1 MRELTEKLLQRDL
14 DKYDNLV
21 LLFKHAMNIDNYN
34 IIKTV
39 RKNCVRMLK
48 KTKEAKYLELYNKTL
63 LIGCQRYCDF
73 DAYMRYVEKD
83 REPSKRFY
91 EPRKQQLKVAVDALQ
106 DMLDDKL
113 DIVTISMPPGV
124 GKSTLGIFFIS
135 YVAGLYPNS
144 PNLMSGHATPLTRG
158 FFDGVL
164 AIMTDESEYCWHE
177 VFPDVEIE
185 RTDSKNTVIN
195 LDEPNRFGTIT
206 CRAIGASLTGA
217 TRCEGYLYADDL
229 CSGIEEAMSKDRL
242 DSLWTA
248 YTNDLKSRK
257 KNACKEIHI
266 ATRWS
271 VHDVIG
277 RLERMY
283 EDNPRAKFI
292 VMPAFNDNGESNFD
306 FKCGVGFDT
315 AYFKD
320 MQATLDDVSFK
331 ALFMNE
337 PIEREGL
344 LYAEDELRRYFE
356 LPSTEPDAV
365 ISVCDTKDK
374 GKDYAFMP
382 VAYVYGND
390 YYIEDCVCD
399 NDIKYEPKLVNLCL
413 KHNIQQSRFESNSA
427 GGRIAK
433 DVQAEVKRLGGITKI
448 TTKWTSQNKE
458 TKIIVNADW
467 VKEHCLFKDRSS
479 YVPNSDYGKMIS
491 LLCSYTVSGKNNFD
505 DVPDGMSMLAQYAQ
519 SLTGSKV
526 KILERFF

>member
-1 MRELTEKLLQRDL
+1 MELTEKLLQRDL
-14 DKYDNLV
+14 DDYNNLV
-21 LLFKHAMNIDNYN
+21 LLFKHGMNNDSYS

-39 RKNCVRMLK
+39 RRNCARMMK
-48 KTKEAKYLELYNKTL
+48 KSKDPKYLELYNKTL
-63 LIGCQRYCDF
+63 LIGCQRYRDF
-73 DAYMRYVEKD
+73 DAYMRYLEKD

-91 EPRKQQLKVAVDALQ
+91 EPRRQQLKIAVDALQ

-113 DIVTISMPPGV
+113 DILTISMPCGV
-124 GKSTLGIFFIS
+124 GKSTLGIYFIS
-135 YVAGLYPNS
+135 FVAGLYPNR

-158 FFDGVL
+158 FFDGVM
-164 AIMTDESEYCWHE
+164 AIITDTSEYCWHD
-177 VFPDVEIE
+177 VFPTVEIE
-185 RTDSKNTVIN
+185 KTDSKNTVIN

-229 CSGIEEAMSKDRL
+229 CSGIEEAMSKERL
-242 DSLWTA
+242 DTLWTA

-292 VMPAFNDNGESNFD
+292 VVPALDENGESNFD
-306 FKCGVGFDT
+306 YKYGVGFDT

-320 MQATLDDVSFK
+320 MQASLDEVSFK
-331 ALFMNE
+331 ALYMNE

-344 LYAEDELRRYFE
+344 LYSSDELRRYFE
-356 LPSTEPDAV
+356 LPATEPDAI
-365 ISVCDTKDK
+365 ISICDTKDK

-382 VAYVYGND
+382 VGYVYGND
-390 YYIEDCVCD
+390 YYIEDCICD
-399 NDIKYEPKLVNLCL
+399 SDIKYESRLVDICL
-413 KHNIQQSRFESNSA
+413 KHEVQMSRFESNAA

-433 DVQAEVKRLGGITKI
+433 DVQREIRERGGTTKI

-467 VKEHCLFKDRSS
+467 VKEHCLFKDKSL
-479 YVPNSDYGKMIS
+479 YQQNSDYGRMVNF
-491 LLCSYTVSGKNNFD
+491 LCSYTVSGKNNFD
-505 DVPDGMSMLAQYAQ
+505 DVPDGMAMFAQFAQ
-519 SLTGSKV
+519 SLNGKKV
-526 KILERFF
+526 KIIERFF